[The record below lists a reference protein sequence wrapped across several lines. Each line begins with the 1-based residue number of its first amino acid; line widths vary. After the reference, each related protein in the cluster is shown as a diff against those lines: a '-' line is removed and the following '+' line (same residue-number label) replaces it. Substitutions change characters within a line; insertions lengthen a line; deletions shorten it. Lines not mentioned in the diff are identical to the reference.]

1 MRVCSPLA
9 VAPNTSYSRKSSLR
23 CCRSIMSHPVAE
35 NSKSN
40 GTDWKKLRIICSQS
54 ISRFTS
60 RSATSGNDS
69 DESKIV
75 PGLTASSTDSESP
88 CIVSPSGSSFSFED
102 LGLPVACDDPHYE
115 DDLRS
120 PLTQTFLK
128 PYVDFKK
135 YHDEPEDLT
144 AYISRTDDFP
154 YSCGGF
160 GNVWKCKLTNSFLRN
175 GTKILPRNVAVKAF
189 RVPSRKPEDLN
200 KLIKKLRQEVFVW
213 RQLEHSHI
221 VPLYG
226 TTEKYEIIPALV
238 CPWMKNGSL
247 HQYLGTMRREQ
258 SPPEMHRLFLLLLQ
272 VILGLQYL
280 HSKDIVHGDL
290 MPPNVLI
297 DENGDAL
304 LADFGLSCLLA
315 DHETSFFASHSSGA
329 TRWAAPEIIPLDTER
344 LDECVSKPNKASDI
358 YSFGCIMMQVLS
370 NCSPYFD
377 MKTESLVVMAKSKG
391 ILPTRPASPVI
402 ADVHWC
408 YIERCW
414 STQIEMRPSVD
425 EVLDYIKGEHDKF
438 KQS

>member
-1 MRVCSPLA
+1 MASRVLPGGSML
-9 VAPNTSYSRKSSLR
+9 
-23 CCRSIMSHPVAE
+23 M
-35 NSKSN
+35 
-40 GTDWKKLRIICSQS
+40 S

-60 RSATSGNDS
+60 GSATSGNDS

-102 LGLPVACDDPHYE
+102 LGPLVACDDPHYE
-115 DDLRS
+115 GDLRS

-160 GNVWKCKLTNSFLRN
+160 GNVWKCKLTKTFLRN
-175 GTKILPRNVAVKAF
+175 GT
-189 RVPSRKPEDLN
+189 
-200 KLIKKLRQEVFVW
+200 KKLRQEVFVW

-247 HQYLGTMRREQ
+247 HQYLDTIRREQ
-258 SPPEMHRLFLLLLQ
+258 SPPELHRLFLLLLQ
-272 VILGLQYL
+272 VVLGLQYL

-329 TRWAAPEIIPLDTER
+329 IRWAAPEIIPLDTER

-358 YSFGCIMMQVLS
+358 YSFGCIMMQVLF

-377 MKTESLVVMAKSKG
+377 MKTESLVIMAKSKG
-391 ILPTRPASPVI
+391 ILPTRPASPAI
-402 ADVHWC
+402 ADVHWR

-425 EVLDYIKGEHDKF
+425 EVLDYIKGEHDI
-438 KQS
+438 QS